1 MKKPAIIF
9 SVLSVYIISAFAWW
23 TFAHIKNAKLLHNAQ
38 ADWLTTLPYKATL
51 DIRENVEQEL
61 YIDTNS
67 LKSYFY
73 SNYPQLLIRFNDD
86 VDPLNNYIILHN
98 GIASA
103 EIDKAYKR
111 KMWMYGLEGL
121 VMVLLLFWGIGWIYK
136 SLQNRLNLKKQQS
149 NFLLS
154 ITHELK
160 TPLASIK
167 LYIET
172 LLKRNNLEKEQTE
185 KMLNN
190 ALVDVTRL
198 RDLVENLLLAAQLDT
213 HKFELAYSTF
223 NISEALALWL
233 DKFALPRNL
242 KNRVQLAVSPNVN
255 ITADA
260 IALEMVVINL
270 LSNAIKYSPETDA
283 VTLTLID
290 EGNQIKITVAD
301 EGKGIAANDK
311 QHLFTKFYR
320 AEDENIR
327 KTKGTGLGLFIVKN
341 LMDLHHATILV
352 SNNSPSGTVFELLI
366 PKHAK

>member
-1 MKKPAIIF
+1 MKKPAVIF
-9 SVLSVYIISAFAWW
+9 FVLSVYIISAFAWW
-23 TFAHIKNAKLLHNAQ
+23 TYAHIKNAKLLHNAQ
-38 ADWLTTLPYKATL
+38 AEWLTTLPYKATL

-61 YIDTNS
+61 FIDTTA
-67 LKSYFY
+67 LKNYFY
-73 SNYPQLLIRFNDD
+73 NNYPQLLIRFNDGI
-86 VDPLNNYIILHN
+86 DPLNNYTILHN

-103 EIDKAYKR
+103 EIEKSYKR

-213 HKFELAYSTF
+213 HKFELAYSNF
-223 NISEALALWL
+223 NISEALALWV

-242 KNRVQLAVSPNVN
+242 KNRLQLFISPN
-255 ITADA
+255 IHLTADA

-270 LSNAIKYSPETDA
+270 LSNAVKYSPETGT
-283 VTLTLID
+283 VTIALTE
-290 EGNQIKITVAD
+290 EGSQIKITVTD
-301 EGKGIAANDK
+301 EGKGIATNDK
-311 QHLFTKFYR
+311 ENLFAKFYR
-320 AEDENIR
+320 AEDESIR

-341 LMDLHHATILV
+341 LLDLHNATILV
-352 SNNSPSGTVFELLI
+352 SNNSPSGTVFEILI